1 MKEIGFAIIGAG
13 NIGQIHA
20 QAIQA
25 IPGARVSVVCSQT
38 ERRGM
43 LLAETFG
50 ADWTADYQ
58 QAVQRNDVDVVAIC
72 TPSGSHTEIAEAA
85 AAAGKHMAVEKPIEI
100 TLERADRIIKAAQA
114 AGVKMTGIFPSRF
127 TAGVHRVKQA
137 VEAGRLGRLS
147 LADAY
152 VKWYRTP
159 EYYNGTWRGTWALD
173 GGGAL
178 MNQSIHTIDLLQ
190 WLAGPVDTIFGRT
203 ATLAHTIQTEDTAS
217 AVVVFKNGALGVIQ
231 GATSCWPG
239 DRARVELHGDQGTIV
254 LEEGR
259 ITTWK
264 LADASPEE
272 EAHML
277 GLEQSQGSGS
287 ADPMGISYELHR
299 RQLADLIEAIRE
311 DRSPA
316 IAGTEAR
323 KAVEIILAIYRS
335 AQTGA
340 PVQL

>member
-1 MKEIGFAIIGAG
+1 
-13 NIGQIHA
+13 
-20 QAIQA
+20 
-25 IPGARVSVVCSQT
+25 
-38 ERRGM
+38 
-43 LLAETFG
+43 
-50 ADWTADYQ
+50 
-58 QAVQRNDVDVVAIC
+58 
-72 TPSGSHTEIAEAA
+72 
-85 AAAGKHMAVEKPIEI
+85 
-100 TLERADRIIKAAQA
+100 
-114 AGVKMTGIFPSRF
+114 
-127 TAGVHRVKQA
+127 
-137 VEAGRLGRLS
+137 
-147 LADAY
+147 
-152 VKWYRTP
+152 
-159 EYYNGTWRGTWALD
+159 
-173 GGGAL
+173 

-190 WLAGPVDTIFGRT
+190 WLAGPIDTIFGRT
-203 ATLAHTIQTEDTAS
+203 ATLAHAIQTEDTAS

-264 LADASPEE
+264 LADTTPEE
-272 EAHML
+272 EAGML

-287 ADPMGISYELHR
+287 ADPLGISYELHR

-311 DRSPA
+311 DRPPA

-335 AQTGA
+335 AQTGV